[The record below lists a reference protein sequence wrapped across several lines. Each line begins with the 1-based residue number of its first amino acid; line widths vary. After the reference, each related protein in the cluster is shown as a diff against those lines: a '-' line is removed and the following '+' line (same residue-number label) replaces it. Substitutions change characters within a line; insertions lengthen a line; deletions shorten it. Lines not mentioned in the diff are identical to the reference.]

1 MSRER
6 FKIKNLMAMFIESFE
21 QLCFTA
27 TCRSGKNN
35 QLNLRKN
42 AIELDRKSVV

>member
-6 FKIKNLMAMFIESFE
+6 FKIKDLMAMFLESFE
-21 QLCFTA
+21 QLGFTA

-35 QLNLRKN
+35 QLNLLET
-42 AIELDRKSVV
+42 IYLIWYLSLE